1 MEKVKIMIMM
11 YQQQQRL
18 QQRHQKLEVTILHM
32 DQQLL
37 GVVATHMEHME
48 VIMVQQLGVVVV
60 PQGVIHMGMERHQ
73 VIQIM
78 GMEVMVHHRMEVL
91 LHMSHHHHHPHLE
104 AVVPTLVD
112 GVVQEVLQLPH
123 LVNGVH
129 TTTTVE
135 EVIAMLSKLIYSR
148 ESSSYS

>member
-1 MEKVKIMIMM
+1 MGKVKIMIMM
-11 YQQQQRL
+11 HQQQQ
-18 QQRHQKLEVTILHM
+18 QHHQILEVTILHM
-32 DQQLL
+32 DQQL
-37 GVVATHMEHME
+37 GVVAHMEHME
-48 VIMVQQLGVVVV
+48 VIMVQQQEVVVV
-60 PQGVIHMGMERHQ
+60 PQEVIHVGMERHQ

-78 GMEVMVHHRMEVL
+78 GMEVTAHHRMEVL
-91 LHMSHHHHHPHLE
+91 LHMAHHHPHPHLE

-135 EVIAMLSKLIYSR
+135 EVTLMLSKLIYSR